1 MNENSAT
8 NGPRVITHHL
18 EGYTITEEHHEITDG
33 SLKCDCTIT
42 DAQGEF
48 VRRYAKL
55 EDARGYVRAHVDME
69 RIKGEVRQSQGQQ
82 PQEIDDDCFP
92 SDDDDELIT
101 DDATIA
107 GQKAAEADCRAPLEQ
122 KERQQQQQH
131 RQPLPS
137 DV

>member
-1 MNENSAT
+1 LPQDESITAANLTTKRTPPANPGGKPTPPIMNENSAT

-69 RIKGEVRQSQGQQ
+69 RIKAEVRQSQGQQ
-82 PQEIDDDCFP
+82 PKR
-92 SDDDDELIT
+92 SMR
-101 DDATIA
+101 IA
-107 GQKAAEADCRAPLEQ
+107 SRPMVTT
-122 KERQQQQQH
+122 
-131 RQPLPS
+131 S
-137 DV
+137 